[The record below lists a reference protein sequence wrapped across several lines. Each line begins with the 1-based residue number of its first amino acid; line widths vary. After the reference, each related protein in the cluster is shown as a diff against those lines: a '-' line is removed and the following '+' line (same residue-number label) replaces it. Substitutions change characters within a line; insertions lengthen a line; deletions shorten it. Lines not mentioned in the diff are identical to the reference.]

1 LPSVASCRRGPIS
14 SASHVG
20 LNCSH
25 SGHAR
30 YAALKTCGSVWA
42 CPQCSLR
49 TWLKRANQLEALLPA
64 VAKADH
70 SATFLTLTMRHSRA
84 QPLPML
90 WDALSS
96 AWHRLNNDR
105 HVKALRASMGWVGSV
120 RRVEVTHG
128 HAGWHVHAHIL
139 ETWEKPSPTGQR
151 LAEGVYGPLDF
162 VQTYETACFKAWS
175 SGLLAQ
181 GLAAPRRG
189 VGTDLRPL
197 DLSQS
202 AREIAR
208 YVSARSTSRES
219 VSLELSDAVGGKLA
233 KGSNRSPWQL
243 LAASMAGD
251 KEACRLWFAWEQGSK
266 GRRALLWSK
275 GIRDRYEAL
284 TEDLDL
290 DEPDERETTI
300 LALEEELWSKLLVTG
315 CPGELLA
322 VAETGFGSV
331 EPMFSLWDKLAAAQ
345 AAALS
350 YLADLGLDGA
360 GLLITDLEREKT
372 WNLLR
377 DAWEAGPSPPLDVKA
392 SPNAQAAALD
402 AQLFEVEQRSAVL
415 L

>member
-1 LPSVASCRRGPIS
+1 
-14 SASHVG
+14 
-20 LNCSH
+20 
-25 SGHAR
+25 
-30 YAALKTCGSVWA
+30 
-42 CPQCSLR
+42 
-49 TWLKRANQLEALLPA
+49 
-64 VAKADH
+64 
-70 SATFLTLTMRHSRA
+70 MRHSLD
-84 QPLPML
+84 QPLTQL
-90 WDALSS
+90 WNALSS

-105 HVKALRASMGWVGSV
+105 QVKALRASMGWVGSV

-128 HAGWHVHAHIL
+128 RNGWHVHAHIL
-139 ETWEKPSPTGQR
+139 ETWEKPSSTGQR
-151 LAEGVYGPLDF
+151 LAEGVYGPLGF
-162 VQTYETACFKAWS
+162 AQTYENACFKAWS

-181 GLAAPRRG
+181 GLVAPRRA

-208 YVSARSTSRES
+208 YVTSRATAQES
-219 VSLELSDAVGGKLA
+219 VALELTDAVGGKLA
-233 KGSNRSPWQL
+233 KRGNRSPWQL

-300 LALEEELWSKLLVTG
+300 LALEEELWSKLLVIG

-322 VAETGFGSV
+322 VAETGFRS
-331 EPMFSLWDKLAAAQ
+331 EPTFSLWDKLAAAQ

-350 YLADLGLDGA
+350 YLADRGLDGA

-392 SPNAQAAALD
+392 SPNAQAALLD
-402 AQLFEVEQRSAVL
+402 AQLFEVEQPSAVL